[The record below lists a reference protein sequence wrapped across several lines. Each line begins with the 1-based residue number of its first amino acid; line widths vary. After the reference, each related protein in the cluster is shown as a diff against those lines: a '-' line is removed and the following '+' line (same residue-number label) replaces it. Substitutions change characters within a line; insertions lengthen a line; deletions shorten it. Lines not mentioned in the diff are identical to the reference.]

1 MTEPTRIAIQRLSR
15 PISALVVVPGSKSL
29 SNRALV
35 CAALAKGPSKL
46 FNIAPGDDTMAMIA
60 GLNAMGA
67 HCIISGDDV
76 DIESPI
82 NRAWGDEV
90 VVDANLAG
98 TTARFLTAV
107 AALRTGCT
115 TVTGKHELQR
125 RPMSGL
131 FESLSSLGAQV
142 TTLEEPGHLPVRIC
156 GGYQTG
162 HELTIKGD
170 VSSQFVTAMLLIAP
184 SLINGLKIRIT
195 GPIVSAHYTE
205 MTCSVMNDFGAHVDR
220 VGQDLFE
227 VRSQGYQGRHFVVEP
242 DASSASYPLAAAA
255 IVGGSVRI
263 SGIGETSVQGDVQ
276 FVKILRDMGCTVQS
290 NTSELNVSR
299 NLDVPLVGIDV
310 NMASI
315 SDLVPTLAVVAMFAT
330 TPTRITGVGFIRDK
344 ESDRLRDLAT
354 ELRKLGGE
362 IEITVDGLNISPS
375 HVHGGVVETH
385 QDHRLAMALSL
396 IGLACND
403 VVINN
408 PDVVTKSWPG
418 YWTMLNSL
426 NKF

>member
-1 MTEPTRIAIQRLSR
+1 
-15 PISALVVVPGSKSL
+15 
-29 SNRALV
+29 
-35 CAALAKGPSKL
+35 
-46 FNIAPGDDTMAMIA
+46 MAMIA

-67 HCIISGDDV
+67 RCIINGNDV
-76 DIESPI
+76 EVESPI

-98 TTARFLTAV
+98 TTARFITAV

-131 FESLSSLGAQV
+131 FDSLSALGAQV
-142 TTLEEPGHLPVRIC
+142 TTLEEPGHLPVRVC

-195 GPIVSAHYTE
+195 GPIVSERYVD
-205 MTCSVMNDFGAHVDR
+205 MTCSVMSDFGAHVDR
-220 VGQDLFE
+220 IGHDLLD
-227 VRSQGYQGRHFVVEP
+227 VRSQTYQGRHFFVEP

-263 SGIGETSVQGDVQ
+263 SGVGESSVQGDVQ
-276 FVKILRDMGCTVQS
+276 FVEILRDMGCTVQS
-290 NTSELNVSR
+290 SASELKVSR
-299 NLDVPLVGIDV
+299 TPDDPLVGINV

-330 TPTRITGVGFIRDK
+330 TPTHITGVGFIREK
-344 ESDRLRDLAT
+344 ESDRLGDLAT

-362 IEITVDGLNISPS
+362 IEVTSDGLTISPS
-375 HVHGGVVETH
+375 RVHGGVVETH
-385 QDHRLAMALSL
+385 QDHRLAMAMSL
-396 IGLACND
+396 VGLKCDD

-408 PDVVTKSWPG
+408 ADVVAKSWPKF
-418 YWTMLNSL
+418 WKMLESL
-426 NKF
+426 